1 MADRMQNKSARL
13 LAFLLA
19 LIMLGSVLAYAFR
32 GGTSPEREIKAD
44 LGEGTELLRYA
55 NGDEIIYFNFTPNS
69 SLMILA
75 NAYLQNI
82 FKDQIFRHFSLS
94 SGTSIREML
103 VSYNYT
109 DGNFLYMID
118 IGRRKAYFSYTD
130 KETYGGFE
138 IRVNGPYA
146 AVFQTSPILL
156 GTYSAVLDAV
166 DVYNNQKTI
175 NLTITNYTSQMGP
188 AEFMLVFKG
197 DVLRNIISGNVTV
210 DFYAVA
216 YRMNGTYYEKVVA
229 MHFTEPNVFF
239 VRGNQTA
246 YNYVKNMDGLSISI
260 MGDYNLTRLMDA
272 QPEMRKITLQTAPD
286 GMSK

>member
-1 MADRMQNKSARL
+1 MQNKSARL

-32 GGTSPEREIKAD
+32 GGTSPGREIKAE
-44 LGEGTELLRYA
+44 LGDGTELLKYTG
-55 NGDEIIYFNFTPNS
+55 GDEIIYFNFTPNS

-75 NAYLQNI
+75 NAYLKNV
-82 FKDQIFRHFSLS
+82 FKDQVFRHFTLS
-94 SGTSIREML
+94 SGASIREMV

-109 DGNFLYMID
+109 DGNTLYMID
-118 IGRRKAYFSYTD
+118 IGRKKAYFTYTD
-130 KETYGGFE
+130 KENYNGFE
-138 IRVNGPYA
+138 VRVNGPYA

-156 GTYSAVLDAV
+156 GTYPAVLDAI
-166 DVYNNQKTI
+166 DVYEGKKTNDI
-175 NLTITNYTSQMGP
+175 INYTSQIGY

-197 DVLRNIISGNVTV
+197 DVLKNILSGNVSV

-216 YRMNGTYYEKVVA
+216 YRMNGSYYEKVVA

-239 VRGNQTA
+239 IRGNQTA

-260 MGDYNLTRLMDA
+260 MGDYNLTKLMDA
-272 QPEMRKITLQTAPD
+272 QPELRRVMIQ
-286 GMSK
+286 MEQ

>member
-1 MADRMQNKSARL
+1 MVDKMQTKSARL

-19 LIMLGSVLAYAFR
+19 LIMIGSVLAYAFR
-32 GGTSPEREIKAD
+32 GGTSSSREIKAD

-75 NAYLQNI
+75 NAYMKNV

-94 SGTSIREML
+94 SGASIREMV

-109 DGNFLYMID
+109 DGNYLYMIN
-118 IGRRKAYFSYTD
+118 IGGKKAYFSYTD
-130 KETYGGFE
+130 KETYNGFE
-138 IRVNGPYA
+138 VRVNGPYA
-146 AVFQTSPILL
+146 AVLQTSPILL
-156 GTYSAVLDAV
+156 GTYPAVLDAV
-166 DVYNNQKTI
+166 DIYNDKKTGD
-175 NLTITNYTSQMGP
+175 LSTTNYTSQIGQ

-197 DVLRNIISGNVTV
+197 DVLDNIMSGNVSA
-210 DFYAVA
+210 DFYAIA
-216 YRMNGTYYEKVVA
+216 YRMNGSYYEKVVV

-239 VRGNQTA
+239 VRSNQTA
-246 YNYVKNMDGLSISI
+246 YNYVKNVDGLSISI

-272 QPEMRKITLQTAPD
+272 QPEMRKVTIQ
-286 GMSK
+286 MEQ

>member
-1 MADRMQNKSARL
+1 MVDRMQNKSARL

-32 GGTSPEREIKAD
+32 GGTSPGREIKAD

-75 NAYLQNI
+75 NAYLQTV

-94 SGTSIREML
+94 SGASIQEML

-118 IGRRKAYFSYTD
+118 IGRKKAYFSYTD
-130 KETYGGFE
+130 KETYDGFE
-138 IRVNGPYA
+138 VRVNGPYA

-166 DVYNNQKTI
+166 DVYNNKKTVD
-175 NLTITNYTSQMGP
+175 LTITNYTSQIGP

-197 DVLRNIISGNVTV
+197 DVLKNIISGNVTV

-216 YRMNGTYYEKVVA
+216 YRMNGSYYEKVVA

-239 VRGNQTA
+239 IRGNQTA

-260 MGDYNLTRLMDA
+260 MGDYNLTKLMDA
-272 QPEMRKITLQTAPD
+272 QPEMRKVTLQ
-286 GMSK
+286 ME